1 MKNIITYFSLFLWAV
16 SLFAGI
22 AALARGQQI
31 DSLTAMIAVLCCFLY
46 SIGQAM
52 DEKVDRKIVMDVR
65 LTNESA
71 TIPTSGSKCAAGM
84 DLYSCEYA
92 AIQSGETVM
101 VHTGVCVAIPEGYFG
116 GVYARSGIATKRG
129 LRPANCVGV
138 IDSDYRGEVMV
149 ALHNDSSELQEIRSG
164 DRIAQMIIQPYKQV
178 ELKVVDELDDTERGI
193 GGFGHTGT

>member
-1 MKNIITYFSLFLWAV
+1 MKKIITYLSLFLWAV

-22 AALARGQQI
+22 ATLARGNQI
-31 DSLTAMIAVLCCFLY
+31 SSLTAMTAVLCCFLY
-46 SIGQAM
+46 SIGQAI
-52 DEKVDRKIVMDVR
+52 DEKTDRKSVMRFR

-71 TIPTSGSKCAAGM
+71 TIPTRGTKCAAGM
-84 DLYSCEYA
+84 DLYSCENA
-92 AIQSGETVM
+92 VIQPGDTVM
-101 VHTGVCVAIPEGYFG
+101 VHTGVCAAIPDGYFG

-149 ALHNDSSELQEIRSG
+149 ALHNDSSVLQEIQSG
-164 DRIAQMIIQPYKQV
+164 DRIAQMIVQPYEQV
-178 ELKVVDELDDTERGI
+178 ELKVVDELDKTERGA